1 MKYVNKKLEYRGR
14 CQIEGQVIEY
24 ERVIHYDAH
33 GPEEENWM
41 YRGVP
46 CVILQTSDGRFII
59 AGNDG
64 RGDDHMLL
72 RFYDDLATPLTILA
86 LTQ

>member
-46 CVILQTSDGRFII
+46 ASSFKPPTAASSS
-59 AGNDG
+59 
-64 RGDDHMLL
+64 
-72 RFYDDLATPLTILA
+72 LATTA
-86 LTQ
+86 VEMTTCSCASMTT